1 MHNATSPPM
10 PNHPTPTF
18 SSLIETITPWSDG
31 HPYAALMPLLRRLH
45 STLEVLRD
53 YALHHSGADDDP
65 IYTRIVDVIE
75 SAASMANCCCEH
87 AGDLEKKIVADL
99 HQLKAIA
106 AQYGEEGV
114 SMAELNTPTT
124 PSCRQHVQ
132 LVPSESLQEGRQ

>member
-45 STLEVLRD
+45 STLEVLND
-53 YALHHSGADDDP
+53 YALHHSGVDDDP
-65 IYTRIVDVIE
+65 TYTRMVDVIE
-75 SAASMANCCCEH
+75 SAASMAKHSCEH
-87 AGDLEKKIVADL
+87 AAALESKMVADL

-106 AQYGEEGV
+106 AQCGKEV
-114 SMAELNTPTT
+114 
-124 PSCRQHVQ
+124 
-132 LVPSESLQEGRQ
+132 